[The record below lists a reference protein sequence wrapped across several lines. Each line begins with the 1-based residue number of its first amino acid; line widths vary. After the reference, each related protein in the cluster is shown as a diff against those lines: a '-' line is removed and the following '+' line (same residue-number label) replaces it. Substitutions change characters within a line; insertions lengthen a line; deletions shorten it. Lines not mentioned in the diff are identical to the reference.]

1 MNTPDNLHYAETVW
15 AANQTLWATATLIA
29 ILVAGL
35 LTGFSHTENAIA
47 FFAQAGGIGFVS
59 VSLLLL
65 FSKKTS
71 VRIKNMLQY
80 NGRQE
85 PTLIVRGG
93 SRSEKS
99 YVPLS
104 QIDDV
109 QIVEFAGPV
118 WQTTVV
124 GMPAAPTSDAPPPT
138 FKQSFFAIR
147 HEGDEIPVADKSVLG
162 YRGEG
167 LVVTY
172 HARTLSSR
180 GDTHQW
186 RILFPTKRAAE
197 LKTLLAS
204 HLAH

>member
-1 MNTPDNLHYAETVW
+1 MNTPDNLNYAETVW
-15 AANQTLWATATLIA
+15 AANKTLWATASLIA

-47 FFAQAGGIGFVS
+47 FFAKASSISFICI
-59 VSLLLL
+59 SLLLL
-65 FSKKTS
+65 ISKKTS

-85 PTLIVRGG
+85 PTLVVRGG
-93 SRSEKS
+93 SRADKS
-99 YVPLS
+99 YVPIN

-109 QIVEFAGPV
+109 QIIEFVGSL

-124 GMPAAPTSDAPPPT
+124 GLPVDPTPDSPQPTS
-138 FKQSFFAIR
+138 KQSFFAMR
-147 HEGDEIPVADKSVLG
+147 YDGDEIPLSDKSVLG

-180 GDTHQW
+180 GKTHKW

-197 LKTLLAS
+197 LKTLLTS